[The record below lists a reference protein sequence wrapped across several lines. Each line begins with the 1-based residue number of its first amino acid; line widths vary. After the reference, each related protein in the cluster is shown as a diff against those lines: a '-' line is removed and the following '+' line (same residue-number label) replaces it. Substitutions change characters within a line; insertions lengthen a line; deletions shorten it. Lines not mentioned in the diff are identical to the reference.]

1 MKINKMKALFKWS
14 KPHIFIMIIIMLLT
28 IIVPVTY
35 SYVPQFVKYVFD
47 CVLLP
52 DPNAEITLPNFLTEF
67 FDSFEKLESVL
78 VVGITLVIFQLV
90 RGGLMFLN
98 GVLKGIYSERIAY
111 DIRTKLYN
119 HIQNLSF
126 TYHNTVDTGDL
137 IQRCTSDIDTIKN
150 FISAQLPEI
159 LYIFASFISGAIQM
173 AAINTNIM
181 IITLC
186 VIPITVTG
194 GFLYFRYVSKK
205 FDEVEE
211 YESDMTVALQEN
223 VNGVRV
229 VKAFAKEKYEIEKF
243 AKKSKVFKD
252 ESFKLNRAMAFYW
265 GFSDGITTLQYAIT
279 IGYCIYLARTGL
291 STGGIIACMSYI
303 SMLVY
308 PIRSLGR
315 IIGDFGKS
323 SVAAKRIDEI
333 LLTKDEYQNDGKEIT
348 PITGNISF
356 ENVSFKFDDTDKHLI
371 TDVSFEIKS
380 GETVAVVGKTG
391 SGKSTIANIL
401 VRMLD
406 YDQGSIKLD
415 GVELKELSKKYVRE
429 NVGIILQDPF
439 LYAKTVYENIGIA
452 SPSSSNEDIYKA
464 AKTAAIHKDIQG
476 FDKGYD
482 TLVGEKGVTLS
493 GGQKQRIAIARMLV
507 LNKPIIIFDDSLSA
521 LDTKTDLQ
529 IRNALK
535 LRNDKMTSIIITHR
549 ITTAKEADK
558 IIVLEEGK
566 VSAIGTHEELS
577 KKEGLYKS
585 LWDIQGALE
594 EEFLKMVDKE
604 VSE

>member
-14 KPHIFIMIIIMLLT
+14 RPHIFIMIIIMLLT

-52 DPNAEITLPNFLTEF
+52 NPNAEITLPNFLTEF

-356 ENVSFKFDDTDKHLI
+356 ENVSFKFDDTDKHLL

>member
-1 MKINKMKALFKWS
+1 
-14 KPHIFIMIIIMLLT
+14 
-28 IIVPVTY
+28 
-35 SYVPQFVKYVFD
+35 
-47 CVLLP
+47 
-52 DPNAEITLPNFLTEF
+52 
-67 FDSFEKLESVL
+67 
-78 VVGITLVIFQLV
+78 
-90 RGGLMFLN
+90 MFLN

-333 LLTKDEYQNDGKEIT
+333 LLTEDEYQNDGKEIT

-356 ENVSFKFDDTDKHLI
+356 ENVSFKFDDTDKHLL

-535 LRNDKMTSIIITHR
+535 LRNEKMTSIIITHR